1 MLMYLVICVLKC
13 KVNNFYIER
22 KIKMFLEN
30 ILDNPTCQP
39 VAERYKKWYEFMEKN
54 VEFSFIDSEM
64 HTKHHCARVL
74 LLALMIAHQIG
85 LSDEEM
91 NSLSMA
97 AVFHDSRRLDDWLD
111 TGHGKRAAEYYKE
124 SYSKYDIY
132 FDERTYYVMAYHD
145 RDDVLGLSE
154 IKKSPALSENCILL
168 YKIFKDSDGLDR
180 FRLGPDGLDVNML
193 RTKEASKL
201 VDFAK
206 YLLKK
211 SSE

>member
-1 MLMYLVICVLKC
+1 MYLVICVLKC

-74 LLALMIAHQIG
+74 LLALIIAHQIG

-124 SYSKYDIY
+124 SYSKYDIS

-154 IKKSPALSENCILL
+154 IKKSPALSQNCILL

-193 RTKEASKL
+193 RTKEAS
-201 VDFAK
+201 
-206 YLLKK
+206 
-211 SSE
+211 

>member
-1 MLMYLVICVLKC
+1 
-13 KVNNFYIER
+13 
-22 KIKMFLEN
+22 
-30 ILDNPTCQP
+30 
-39 VAERYKKWYEFMEKN
+39 
-54 VEFSFIDSEM
+54 M
-64 HTKHHCARVL
+64 HTKYHCARVL
-74 LLALMIAHQIG
+74 LLALIIAHHIE

-91 NSLSMA
+91 EVLSMA

-124 SYSKYDIY
+124 SYFKYDIS

-145 RDDVLGLSE
+145 RDDALGVTE
-154 IKKSPALSENCILL
+154 ILNSPTINENCILL

-180 FRLGPDGLDVNML
+180 FRLGPNALDVTML
-193 RTKEASKL
+193 RTKEAVNL

-211 SSE
+211 SN

>member
-1 MLMYLVICVLKC
+1 MLVKE
-13 KVNNFYIER
+13 NNNIEILMD
-22 KIKMFLEN
+22 KINSADAKEVKMFLEKV
-30 ILDNPTCQP
+30 LDNPICQP
-39 VAERYKKWYEFMEKN
+39 VKERYKKWYEFMEKN
-54 VEFSFIDSEM
+54 IDFSFKDSEM

-74 LLALMIAHQIG
+74 LLSLVISHEIG

-91 NSLSMA
+91 EVLSIA

-124 SYSKYDIY
+124 SWSKYDIS

-145 RDDVLGLSE
+145 KDDALGEAEILNSPVLN
-154 IKKSPALSENCILL
+154 ENCILL

-180 FRLGPDGLDVNML
+180 FRLGSNGLDVNML
-193 RTKEASKL
+193 RTKEAVKL

-206 YLLKK
+206 YLLEK
-211 SSE
+211 SN

>member
-1 MLMYLVICVLKC
+1 
-13 KVNNFYIER
+13 
-22 KIKMFLEN
+22 MFLEN
-30 ILDNPTCQP
+30 ILDNPTCQA
-39 VAERYKKWYEFMEKN
+39 VKERYKQWYEFMEKN
-54 VEFSFIDSEM
+54 IEFSFKDSEM
-64 HTKHHCARVL
+64 HTKYHCARVL
-74 LLALMIAHQIG
+74 LLALIIAHQIG

-91 NSLSMA
+91 NALSMA

-124 SYSKYDIY
+124 SYFKYDIS

-154 IKKSPALSENCILL
+154 IKKSPDLSENCILL

-180 FRLGPDGLDVNML
+180 FRLSPNGLDVNML
-193 RTKEASKL
+193 RTTEATKL

-206 YLLKK
+206 YLLQK
-211 SSE
+211 SNG